1 MHTDISN
8 GFLRTHISG
17 CGGENPPPVD
27 LCTYECTALFPF
39 YFFFILGGGG
49 INLIEVNTVTNG
61 LRLIEFGGFKSVSV
75 NTVIHDTYGFFLFHN
90 FGDT

>member
-1 MHTDISN
+1 MHTDNSN

-17 CGGENPPPVD
+17 YGGEPPVD
-27 LCTYECTALFPF
+27 LCTYECTALFTF
-39 YFFFILGGGG
+39 YLFFILGE

-75 NTVIHDTYGFFLFHN
+75 NIVIHDTYVFFLFHN